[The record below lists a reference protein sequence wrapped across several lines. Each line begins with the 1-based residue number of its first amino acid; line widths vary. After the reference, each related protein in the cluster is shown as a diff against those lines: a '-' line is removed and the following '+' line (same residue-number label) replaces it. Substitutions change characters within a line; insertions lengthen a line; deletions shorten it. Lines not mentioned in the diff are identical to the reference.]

1 MQPANTSKIAAAR
14 LHLLPLVF
22 TILGI
27 GSSSVLAQ
35 DIPES
40 VGTVTGPARVLD
52 ADILMVGQ
60 DRVILWGVDAPERSQ
75 RCLLNGRDW
84 GCWEAAKRALQSLA
98 ERGDLTC
105 TLYGEPDPF
114 NRYYAICLAGDEDI
128 GEELVAAGLAMAY
141 SEQTPLYEMA
151 QIDAITEG
159 VGLWQE
165 GAEFTEPWEYRRA
178 NTPGGYR

>member
-1 MQPANTSKIAAAR
+1 MQPVKTSKAVAGWLR
-14 LHLLPLVF
+14 LLPLVF
-22 TILGI
+22 AIWAI
-27 GSSSVLAQ
+27 GPAQAQ
-35 DIPES
+35 DIPEP
-40 VGTVTGPARVLD
+40 VGSVTGPARVLD

-60 DRVILWGVDAPERSQ
+60 NRVILWGVDAPERPQ

-98 ERGDLTC
+98 ERGDITC
-105 TLYGEPDPF
+105 TLLGEPDPF
-114 NRYYAICLAGDEDI
+114 NRYYAICLAGDDDI

-141 SEQTPLYEMA
+141 SEQTPLYEAA
-151 QIDAITEG
+151 QLDAITRG

-165 GAEFTEPWEYRRA
+165 GAEFTEPWEYRRT

>member
-1 MQPANTSKIAAAR
+1 MQPVKTIKAAAVR
-14 LHLLPLVF
+14 LRRLPLAF
-22 TILGI
+22 AILGI
-27 GSSSVLAQ
+27 GPALAQ
-35 DIPES
+35 DLPEP
-40 VGTVTGPARVLD
+40 VGTVSGSARVLD

-60 DRVILWGVDAPERSQ
+60 DRVILWGIDAPERAQ

-84 GCWEAAKRALQSLA
+84 GCWEAAKRALQLLA
-98 ERGDLTC
+98 ESGDITC

-114 NRYYAICLAGDEDI
+114 HRHYAICLAGGKDI

-141 SEQTPLYEMA
+141 SEQSPLYEMA
-151 QIDAITEG
+151 QIDAITQG